1 MEGRLVGFL
10 PCFKAE
16 EASGIVYCGVEAKVL
31 SFINATPVAQVV
43 DVGIFCVG
51 GHGFDVEPSAVAF
64 VGNHH
69 PFLSGEGGIGRSHVV
84 RSHLVIAV
92 GREVTGFHGEGSAVS
107 SCLQQELS
115 AGRATGEIE
124 CLIGVTVVQSVGS
137 KVNLVVVRV
146 GIIVRPNGA
155 TILRNNVLSSV
166 HVDDIF
172 HRRGFVGGQ
181 RDGESHV
188 VKTAVELRLG
198 CGECRFLCFHFII
211 GGVGFTKDGDGSA
224 DGSFQVLKV
233 FEGEVR
239 VGNIVRL
246 HHGVA
251 LNVGFVAAV
260 LEGGGVVNGSF
271 QRLVSLHNSFGSQ
284 QGVILCLQFSLCG
297 IELCHGLGKIL
308 SRGRRLDGVVS
319 GENFIIHHRSQVV
332 IGDGGRSF
340 PLKSKLSH
348 AEPVVTVGF
357 TIV

>member
-1 MEGRLVGFL
+1 MHFHL
-10 PCFKAE
+10 
-16 EASGIVYCGVEAKVL
+16 
-31 SFINATPVAQVV
+31 NA
-43 DVGIFCVG
+43 F
-51 GHGFDVEPSAVAF
+51 
-64 VGNHH
+64 
-69 PFLSGEGGIGRSHVV
+69 RS
-84 RSHLVIAV
+84 
-92 GREVTGFHGEGSAVS
+92 
-107 SCLQQELS
+107 
-115 AGRATGEIE
+115 TGEIE
-124 CLIGVTVVQSVGS
+124 CLIGVTIVCTVSDET
-137 KVNLVVVRV
+137 NLIVICTC
-146 GIIVRPNGA
+146 IITRLNC
-155 TILRNNVLSSV
+155 TSILCHMTFSSV

-188 VKTAVELRLG
+188 VEAAVELRHG
-198 CGECRFLCFHFII
+198 CGECRFLCCHFII
-211 GGVGFTKDGDGSA
+211 GGIDGTKDGDGSA
-224 DGSFQVLKV
+224 DGTFQVLKV

-271 QRLVSLHNSFGSQ
+271 QRLVSLHNSFGSK
-284 QGVILCLQFSLCG
+284 QGVILYLQFSLCG

-319 GENFIIHHRSQVV
+319 GENIIIHHRSHVV

-357 TIV
+357 RFTIGCGIT